1 LSRKELHIV
10 TEAEKTRFAV
20 VGAGVIGQ
28 WHAKTIE
35 ELGPRAVLSCVV
47 DRDPSATARAADRY
61 GVRVYATLP
70 EALEESGSDVDVV
83 AVCVPSGIHADVA
96 VQALDAGK
104 HVVIEKPIDI
114 TLAAI
119 DRIADAKRRSG
130 RLATVI
136 SQHRFDSST
145 RIVLKAL
152 RDGKLGKLTSG
163 VVTASWWRSQAYYDS
178 GGWRGTLELDGG
190 GALMNQTVHSL
201 DLLLAA
207 FGSPTEVFAYSA
219 TLAHERIEVEDVLV
233 AAVKFSSGAI
243 ATVHA
248 TTAAYP
254 GVSARLQIHGDAG
267 SAIIDN
273 DDLVY
278 IHTGNLSPGGNYGSQ
293 ADAENQRDAY
303 ADELSPTPIATGASN
318 PTGLSEAHRL
328 QYEDFLNV
336 LQGGTGEI
344 VTVEQGRLAVA
355 TILAIYQS
363 ARDHRPVRLSESER

>member
-1 LSRKELHIV
+1 V
-10 TEAEKTRFAV
+10 TEAERTRFAI

-35 ELGPRAVLSCVV
+35 ELSPRAVLSCLI
-47 DRDPSATARAADRY
+47 DSNAAATTRAADRH
-61 GVRVYATLP
+61 GVPAYPSLAG
-70 EALEESGSDVDVV
+70 ALKDIGSDIDVV
-83 AVCVPSGIHADVA
+83 VVCVPSGFHADVA
-96 VQALDAGK
+96 VQALKAGK

-119 DRIADAKRRSG
+119 DRIADAQRRSG

-136 SQHRFDSST
+136 SQHRFDASA
-145 RIVLKAL
+145 RILLKAV
-152 RDGKLGKLTSG
+152 RAGKLGKLTSG

-178 GGWRGTLELDGG
+178 GGWRGTFALDGG
-190 GALMNQTVHSL
+190 GALMNQTIHSL

-219 TLAHERIEVEDVLV
+219 TLAHERIEVEDVIV
-233 AAVKFSSGAI
+233 AAVKFSSGAL

-254 GVSARLQIHGDAG
+254 GVSARVQVHGDAG
-267 SAIIDN
+267 SAIVEN

-278 IHTGNLSPGGNYGSQ
+278 IHTGNLSPGGNYGGQ

-303 ADELSPTPIATGASN
+303 AGELSATPIPTGASD

-328 QYEDFLNV
+328 QYKDFINV
-336 LQGGTGEI
+336 VQGGTGEV
-344 VTVEQGRLAVA
+344 VTVEEGRLVVA

-363 ARDHRPVRLSESER
+363 ARAHRPVRLSESEKE